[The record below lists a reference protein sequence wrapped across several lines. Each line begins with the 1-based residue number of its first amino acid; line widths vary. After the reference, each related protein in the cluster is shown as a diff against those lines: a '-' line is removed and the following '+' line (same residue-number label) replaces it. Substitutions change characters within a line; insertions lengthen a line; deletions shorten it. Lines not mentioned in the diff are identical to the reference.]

1 MNIHQAAAIASL
13 ACAFLAA
20 PAHAGLQT
28 WRLTSTAD
36 RVSDGF
42 VPPLFAQA
50 GNVFSIDYVIETHTP
65 SSPGWD
71 GVFSGAVASFSVNGI
86 ASHAAGYI
94 SATGIGLNA
103 INVWPTSGRADG
115 LDFVSFVLFGG
126 SLVAS
131 VPSALNEMSAATPA
145 AVDLRIDFGNHSV
158 WAKPSSF
165 ARLSVPEPSSGCLL
179 LLGALPAAFLGRR
192 GPPRGRLVPQA
203 GRPYSTS
210 LR

>member
-1 MNIHQAAAIASL
+1 MNIHPAAATAAL
-13 ACAFLAA
+13 ACVLLAA

-36 RVSDGF
+36 HVSDGF

-50 GNVFSIDYVIETHTP
+50 GNVFSIDYVIETHTR
-65 SSPGWD
+65 SAPGWD
-71 GVFSGAVASFSVNGI
+71 GVFSGAVVSFSVDGI
-86 ASHAAGYI
+86 ESRAAGYI

-103 INVWPTSGRADG
+103 INTWPTAGRADG

-131 VPSALNEMSAATPA
+131 VPSALNEMSAATPLS
-145 AVDLRIDFGNHSV
+145 VDLRIDFGNHSV

-165 ARLSVPEPSSGCLL
+165 ARLSVPEPSSGHLL
-179 LLGALPAAFLGRR
+179 LLGALPAVLLGRR
-192 GPPRGRLVPQA
+192 GASKRG
-203 GRPYSTS
+203 
-210 LR
+210 